1 MRGRYLALA
10 ALVAAAAFIGGIA
23 LERFQ
28 TGANDGASPGQ
39 KILYWVAPM
48 DPNFRRD
55 GPGKSPMGMD
65 LIPVYEGQES
75 GGDPAA
81 VELSGAE
88 INAIGVRTA
97 VARMEQVARSIET
110 VGFVRYNEHLTSH
123 IHTRVEG
130 WIERLGVRAIG
141 DRVAKGDVLFT
152 MYAPEVTVASSE
164 LLRAIR
170 GNDTREVGITRKKLR
185 NFGVPESEI
194 DRMATLDAPADRFD
208 ILAPRGGV
216 VTALEAADG
225 MFLKPDVRAMTIS
238 DLSQVWL
245 LVDVFERDIG
255 RLSSR
260 KTATALFEHLP
271 GKVFQGTIDYIYPE
285 LDRTTR
291 TLPIRLSFD
300 NAEGLLRPNMYG
312 QVKLVPE
319 NTREALTV
327 PMESVIRTG
336 RAERVILR
344 LADGTFK
351 PRLVTT
357 GLNDSFGGGGRTEIV
372 QGLAPGD
379 EVVASA
385 QFLIDSE
392 SALNAGLLRMAPTK
406 EEPAM
411 GKGAL
416 VSLDGARRIAEI
428 AHEAIPALDWP
439 AMTTR
444 FALTADIALDRL
456 ETGKTV
462 KFSAM
467 RGADGLLALH
477 ELRPDDGVD
486 AVGTGIVEA
495 ITGDGKLS
503 LSHDPIPELGWPAMQ
518 MDMPVRGVETAAVPL
533 GQPVRFDLV
542 KDDGG
547 TFVITAVRPAASKQA
562 DQDKR
567 KDEPA
572 KMDSPAPGPEP
583 EAEPMR
589 LTRTDG
595 TINAIDTANRTANIS
610 HGPLK
615 EIGMP
620 GMTMDFP
627 LAGDLSAESLVTG
640 PAQVVIGLGPDGKM
654 VLAGATPAKPPMKA
668 VGTINSVDPQAR
680 TANITHGPLADIGMP
695 GMTMDFPVADG
706 VDIDALPLNAE
717 IEIHLQQNPDFSL
730 TLTGVSEG
738 RS

>member
-10 ALVAAAAFIGGIA
+10 TLLVAAAFLGGIA

-28 TGANDGASPGQ
+28 LGVPESASTGPN
-39 KILYWVAPM
+39 ILYWVAPM

-65 LIPVYEGQES
+65 LIPVYEGEEA
-75 GGDPAA
+75 GGDPAE
-81 VELSGAE
+81 VKLSGTE

-152 MYAPEVTVASSE
+152 IYAPEVTVASSE

-170 GNDTREVGITRKKLR
+170 RNDSLEIEITRKKLR
-185 NFGVPESEI
+185 NFGVPEREI
-194 DRMATLDAPADRFD
+194 DRMSTLDAAADGFNVF
-208 ILAPRGGV
+208 APRDGV

-238 DLSQVWL
+238 DLSEVWL

-260 KTATALFEHLP
+260 KTATAQFEHLP
-271 GKVFQGTIDYIYPE
+271 GRVFEGTIDYIYPE

-300 NAEGLLRPNMYG
+300 NAEGVLRPNMYG

-336 RAERVILR
+336 RAERVILKQ
-344 LADGTFK
+344 ADGTFK

-392 SALNAGLLRMAPTK
+392 SALNAGLLRMAPTR
-406 EEPAM
+406 EEPAT
-411 GKGAL
+411 GKGTL
-416 VSLDGARRIAEI
+416 VRLDGGRRIAEI
-428 AHEAIPALDWP
+428 AHDAIAGLDWP

-444 FALTADIALDRL
+444 FALTADVSFDRL
-456 ETGKTV
+456 ETGKVV
-462 KFSAM
+462 KFSAV
-467 RGADGLLALH
+467 RGADGLLAVH

-486 AVGTGIVEA
+486 AVGTGIVKA
-495 ITGDGKLS
+495 ITSDGKLS
-503 LSHDPIPELGWPAMQ
+503 LSHDPIPELGWPAME
-518 MDMPVRGVETAAVPL
+518 MDMPVRGVETASVPL
-533 GQPVRFDLV
+533 DQPVSFDLV
-542 KDDGG
+542 KDDSG
-547 TFVITAVRPAASKQA
+547 TFVITGVRPAGMEQA
-562 DQDKR
+562 DREQT
-567 KDEPA
+567 
-572 KMDSPAPGPEP
+572 KMDSPTAEPEP
-583 EAEPMR
+583 ESEPTPMR
-589 LTRTDG
+589 LMQTDG
-595 TINAIDTANRTANIS
+595 TINAVDAASRTANIT